1 MKKIIILAAVAA
13 TALLAS
19 CNSTSSTLLATV
31 GSVMQ
36 KEIVVDGKTVTKD
49 FCVKNIILYNSDG
62 HTIRFKDKNGRDE
75 KYSGKD
81 SKKTKP
87 KKSAK
92 GVIREYDANGK
103 EIYYKSPGGYEK
115 WTEYDANGNETHTKD
130 SNGSE
135 DWSEYNGDGKMIHY
149 KTASGREN
157 WYEYDDAGNEIHA
170 KHTNSDSIL
179 PDSGFEE
186 WWEYDDKGN
195 QIYYK
200 STDGIEL
207 WFEYTFWENGNRKTR
222 TAYEAL

>member
-1 MKKIIILAAVAA
+1 MKKAIIICVVA

-19 CNSTSSTLLATV
+19 CNS

-49 FCVKNIILYNSDG
+49 LCVKNIILYNSDG

-103 EIYYKSPGGYEK
+103 EIYYPSPGAMKNGLYTMPTETKPTQRIQTAARIGLNITATEK
-115 WTEYDANGNETHTKD
+115 
-130 SNGSE
+130 
-135 DWSEYNGDGKMIHY
+135 
-149 KTASGREN
+149 
-157 WYEYDDAGNEIHA
+157 
-170 KHTNSDSIL
+170 
-179 PDSGFEE
+179 
-186 WWEYDDKGN
+186 
-195 QIYYK
+195 
-200 STDGIEL
+200 
-207 WFEYTFWENGNRKTR
+207 
-222 TAYEAL
+222 